1 MKLMNH
7 LVSLVLS
14 DIFSFYNL
22 FFQINVNE
30 ITRFS
35 DFPLSKK
42 TLKGKYMWSF

>member
-7 LVSLVLS
+7 PTFLVLS
-14 DIFSFYNL
+14 DIISFSQS

-42 TLKGKYMWSF
+42 TLKGRYIWSF